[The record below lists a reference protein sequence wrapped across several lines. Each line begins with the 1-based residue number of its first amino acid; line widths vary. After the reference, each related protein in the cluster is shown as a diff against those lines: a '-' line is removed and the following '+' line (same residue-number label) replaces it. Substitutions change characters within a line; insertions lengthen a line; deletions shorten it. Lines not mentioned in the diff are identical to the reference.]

1 MELKDIDGS
10 RFLYDPKSPDIVTIL
25 QDKIPEFQKYSG
37 KIPAKKVFQYIVLMY
52 DVNSPL
58 WRDVLDYYVRKSTV
72 ADMVGFPKKKNTWSE
87 ESESILIG
95 TDDIVNGMIVAF
107 VAQFNGIEFYQMI
120 AYLSLLSSE
129 TKKAVSYDGDK
140 NSISIITQTGDKIK
154 ELQRVVFRSGEY
166 DEIAQVRKA
175 LYSRLE
181 KERLKIRP
189 EDVVRQLAEDGC
201 LPEDFNP
208 YGQNYTPEKSKF
220 IGDEVPMR
228 VL

>member
-10 RFLYDPKSPDIVTIL
+10 RFLYDPKSQDLVKTL
-25 QDKIPEFQKYSG
+25 QDKILEFKKYDG

-52 DVNSPL
+52 DVSSPL
-58 WRDVLDYYVRKSTV
+58 WREIIDYYVRKSTV
-72 ADMVGFPKKKNTWSE
+72 ADIVGFPKVKGQRTE
-87 ESESILIG
+87 EAEAILIG
-95 TDDIVNGMIVAF
+95 TNDVVNEMIVAF
-107 VAQFNGIEFYQMI
+107 VAQFSTIEFFQMV

-129 TKKAVSYDGDK
+129 TRKAVSFDGDK

-166 DEIAQVRKA
+166 DEISFVRKA
-175 LYSRLE
+175 LYSKLE

-189 EDVVRQLAEDGC
+189 EDIVRTISDNGE

-208 YGQNYTPEKSKF
+208 YGDYKPEKSKF
-220 IGDEVPMR
+220 IGDEEPK
-228 VL
+228 

>member
-10 RFLYDPKSPDIVTIL
+10 RFLFDPKDPNLVNIL
-25 QDKIPEFQKYSG
+25 QDKIPEFQKYEG
-37 KIPAKKVFQYIVLMY
+37 KIPAKKVFQYIILMY
-52 DVNSPL
+52 DVSSPL
-58 WRDVLDYYVRKSTV
+58 WRDVLDYYVRKSTI

-107 VAQFNGIEFYQMI
+107 VAQFNAIEFYQMI

-129 TKKAVSYDGDK
+129 TKKAVSFDGDK

-166 DEIAQVRKA
+166 DEIAQVRKS
-175 LYSRLE
+175 LYSKLE

-189 EDVVRQLAEDGC
+189 EDVVRTLAEEGE
-201 LPEDFNP
+201 LPPEFNP
-208 YGQNYTPEKSKF
+208 YGKEYKPKKSKF
-220 IGDEVPMR
+220 IGDEEPKD
-228 VL
+228 

>member
-10 RFLYDPKSPDIVTIL
+10 RFLFDPKDPNLVNIL
-25 QDKIPEFQKYSG
+25 QDKIPEFNKYDG
-37 KIPAKKVFQYIVLMY
+37 KIAAKKVFQYIVLMY
-52 DVNSPL
+52 DVSSPL
-58 WRDVLDYYVRKSTV
+58 WRDVLDYYVRKSTI
-72 ADMVGFPKKKNTWSE
+72 AEMVGFPKTKNVWNPE
-87 ESESILIG
+87 AESILIG
-95 TDDIVNGMIVAF
+95 TNEIVNEMIVAF
-107 VAQFNGIEFYQMI
+107 VAQFNAIEYYQMV

-129 TKKAVSYDGDK
+129 TRKAVSFDGDK

-189 EDVVRQLAEDGC
+189 EDVVRQLAEDGK
-201 LPEDFNP
+201 LPVEFNP
-208 YGQNYTPEKSKF
+208 YGEDYTPEKHKF
-220 IGDEVPMR
+220 LGDEEPR
-228 VL
+228 